1 LGEAQRND
9 DSCTGSQSPGAPQRF
24 DRRWSPKAFGIYESS
39 LGSETQSRR
48 LRADSEGARQKETRS
63 YCRWPSQ
70 AFGIN
75 EGALG
80 GTAESGREEV
90 TT

>member
-1 LGEAQRND
+1 
-9 DSCTGSQSPGAPQRF
+9 
-24 DRRWSPKAFGIYESS
+24 

-48 LRADSEGARQKETRS
+48 LRADKEGARKKETRS

-70 AFGIN
+70 AFGID

-90 TT
+90 DVALDFFASTRAAFR

>member
-1 LGEAQRND
+1 
-9 DSCTGSQSPGAPQRF
+9 
-24 DRRWSPKAFGIYESS
+24 
-39 LGSETQSRR
+39 LGSAAQSRW
-48 LRADSEGARQKETRS
+48 LRANKQGARKKETRS
-63 YCRWPSQ
+63 YCRRPSQ
-70 AFGIN
+70 AFGID